1 MVSTIRH
8 KTNELKIDLSS
19 TEIVLLGHAS
29 ESAGKLLRGT
39 VSLNLTEPMKVRSVN
54 LSFSGKMKVSW
65 SEGNCYY
72 YSNCNI
78 RN

>member
-19 TEIVLLGHAS
+19 TEIVLLGNTS

-39 VSLNLTEPMKVRSVN
+39 VSLNLSEPMKVRSVSLN
-54 LSFSGKMKVSW
+54 FTGKMKVAW
-65 SEGNCYY
+65 SEGNFPFHNM
-72 YSNCNI
+72 SPL
-78 RN
+78 